1 MISRLRSA
9 RVIAAIAIRNLVR
22 QFRRNLLLGIGIALS
37 MCILVITASF
47 ANGLTD
53 ILFNRVLTYWT
64 GHIRVVE
71 DSYVTRRSD
80 VIRDKARFIE
90 IIKKNVPGIK
100 QIDEVTT
107 TYARAIGNNRTAFI
121 ALIGMPKDRTDF
133 FTAAQLETG
142 NPRDIFKP
150 DVFPGILMYRNTAND
165 LNVGMND
172 IVTMRFDTIY
182 GQSQAPKFRV
192 VGIIPSQN
200 VFQDTGVFVDMAT
213 LKNLLNM
220 KPDETQALN
229 IVTTYPQDE
238 RRITEAANALRS
250 ALAPEAAGV
259 NALFVAGSKRA
270 VGNAFAL
277 KLDDTTGYQ
286 IATDNLQFVKGDLRS
301 LAKAKDGVILTEAL
315 AARLG
320 VGVGA
325 HVSYSYPAKSS
336 NDAVEKDVVV
346 EGIVKSVSPF
356 ADATAFA
363 NPQVFYDTFYWNIP
377 RQPATVAHDAPLFKA
392 LLPEWD
398 LMARSPN
405 TDAAVK
411 KRQLLGRESWKGAKV
426 DVQTMFENA
435 SAIVDFQRGLN
446 TVSLVAVLVLFFVI
460 LIGVVNTMRMS
471 IRERT
476 REIGTNRAIGM
487 QRGDVRSVFVLEIVF
502 LAVLSCVIGILLAW
516 GVASLLGL
524 LTFDLK
530 DNPFSMFFVQK
541 HLYFV
546 PKVSTVIVNF
556 VTIVLVAFLIAFFT
570 ARRAAKMR
578 VADALRHYE

>member
-1 MISRLRSA
+1 MLRARGA
-9 RVIAAIAIRNLVR
+9 RVIAAIAFRNLVR
-22 QFRRNLLLGIGIALS
+22 QFRRNLLLGIGIAVS

-53 ILFNRVLTYWT
+53 ILFNKVMIYWT
-64 GHIRVVE
+64 GHIRVIE

-80 VIRDKARFIE
+80 VIREKSRFIE
-90 IIKKNVPGIK
+90 TIRESVPGIK

-107 TYARAIGNNRTAFI
+107 AYARAIGNGRTALVV
-121 ALIGMPKDRTDF
+121 LIGMPKDRTDF
-133 FTAAQLETG
+133 FTEAELAAG
-142 NPRDIFKP
+142 NPRDIFTP
-150 DVFPGILMYRNTAND
+150 DVFPGILLYRNTAND
-165 LNVGMND
+165 LNVAMND

-200 VFQDTGVFVDMAT
+200 VFQDTGVFVDMAA
-213 LKNLLNM
+213 LKGLLNM

-238 RRITEAANALRS
+238 KRIAAAADALRS
-250 ALAPEAAGV
+250 ALSPEAAGV
-259 NALFVAGSKRA
+259 KATITALDRRA
-270 VGNAFAL
+270 TADAFAL
-277 KLDDTTGYQ
+277 GLDDETAYRV
-286 IATDNLQFVKGDLRS
+286 AADNLQFVKGDLRS
-301 LAKAKDGVILTEAL
+301 LAQAEDGIILTETL

-325 HVSYSYPAKSS
+325 HVSYSYVPKSS
-336 NDAVEKDVVV
+336 VDTVAKDLVVT
-346 EGIVKSVSPF
+346 GIVKAVSPF
-356 ADATAFA
+356 AEATAFA
-363 NPQVFYDTFYWNIP
+363 NSEVFYQTYYWNIP
-377 RQPATVAHDAPLFKA
+377 HQPATVAHDAALFKA
-392 LLPEWD
+392 LLLEWD
-398 LMARSPN
+398 LMPNSPN
-405 TDAAVK
+405 SDSLTRKNQQLD
-411 KRQLLGRESWKGAKV
+411 RQSWKGTKV
-426 DVQTMFENA
+426 DVQTMFAIA
-435 SAIVDFQRGLN
+435 SFIVDFQKGLN
-446 TVSLVAVLVLFFVI
+446 TVSIVAVLVLFFVI

-487 QRGDVRSVFVLEIVF
+487 QRGDVRNVFVLEIVF
-502 LAVLSCVIGILLAW
+502 LAILSCVVGILLAW
-516 GVASLLGL
+516 GLASLLGL
-524 LTFDLK
+524 MTFDLK

-546 PKVSTVIVNF
+546 PKASTIVANF
-556 VTIVLVAFLIAFFT
+556 ITIVLVAFLIAFFT